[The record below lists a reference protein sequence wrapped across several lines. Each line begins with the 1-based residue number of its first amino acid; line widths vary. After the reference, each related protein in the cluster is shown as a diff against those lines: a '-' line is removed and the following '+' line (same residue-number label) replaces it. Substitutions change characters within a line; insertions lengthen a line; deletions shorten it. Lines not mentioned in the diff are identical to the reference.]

1 MCHERWLQR
10 RTEAD
15 ESRELWREFDRARPV
30 AQPEAPIAEEEVE
43 EVRER
48 PVVRAVR

>member
-1 MCHERWLQR
+1 MCHERWMRR

-15 ESRELWREFDRARPV
+15 ESRELWREFDRTQPV
-30 AQPEAPIAEEEVE
+30 TEPEPRVVEDEDE

-48 PVVRAVR
+48 PIVRAES